1 MERIPYGKHTKEFR
15 EEAVNYPAHRV
26 GHSSPVFRKAQ
37 MPHAIEVATCAVLL
51 EIAKIDGEFTDE
63 EQKIINSI
71 LKKKFSLTDEEA
83 KERIRLTSEELKQSS
98 DLWRFT
104 NTINKNFSKE
114 QKVQL
119 IEHIWQIIYSD
130 KHLKGHED
138 YLVHK
143 LQRLIWLDHKDLID
157 AKTKVKKEFIG
168 F

>member
-1 MERIPYGKHTKEFR
+1 MLNKIDSFFSKYLSKK
-15 EEAVNYPAHRV
+15 
-26 GHSSPVFRKAQ
+26 SSEAQ

-51 EIAKIDGEFTDE
+51 EIARIDEEFTNE
-63 EQKIINSI
+63 EQQIINSI
-71 LKKKFSLTDEEA
+71 LKKKFSLTD
-83 KERIRLTSEELKQSS
+83 KEVENLVKLTSEELKQSS

-104 NTINKNFSKE
+104 DTINKNFTKE

-157 AKTKVKKEFIG
+157 AKTKVKKELIKS
-168 F
+168 

>member
-1 MERIPYGKHTKEFR
+1 MLNKIDSFFSKYLSKK
-15 EEAVNYPAHRV
+15 
-26 GHSSPVFRKAQ
+26 SSEAQ

-51 EIAKIDGEFTDE
+51 EIARIDEEFTNE
-63 EQKIINSI
+63 EQQIINSI
-71 LKKKFSLTDEEA
+71 LKKKFSLTD
-83 KERIRLTSEELKQSS
+83 KEVESLVKLTSEELKQSS

-104 NTINKNFSKE
+104 DTINKNFTKE

-157 AKTKVKKEFIG
+157 AKTKVKKELIKS
-168 F
+168 